1 MIEDVWQVVKH
12 HSKNPPEVV
21 VKKIIKLFMWM
32 KFETNG
38 DEICLDLSAVGPF
51 HVVIF
56 IQNLSS
62 LQKGFAP
69 IVALSI

>member
-1 MIEDVWQVVKH
+1 
-12 HSKNPPEVV
+12 
-21 VKKIIKLFMWM
+21 MWM
-32 KFETNG
+32 KFETND